1 MPILLDL
8 HENNLIRDEEFK
20 IYDVEVNHQTTYFDN
35 MRSVVEFDSDGELF
49 VKLKVDDEDLLGI
62 VKVESIIGYME
73 GLGYKVI

>member
-35 MRSVVEFDSDGELF
+35 MRSVVEFDSDGD
-49 VKLKVDDEDLLGI
+49 VRVRLKVDDEDILSNI
-62 VKVESIIGYME
+62 KVESIVSYME
-73 GLGYKVI
+73 GIGYKVI